1 MNLPVIGYQTR
12 RRDWVVANK
21 KGIISGRSADCRYS
35 HAVRRCDAGRGGY
48 RVKQGDQAVFGVC
61 RNWITE
67 NISYQRD

>member
-35 HAVRRCDAGRGGY
+35 HAVRRRDAGRGGY
-48 RVKQGDQAVFGVC
+48 CVK
-61 RNWITE
+61 
-67 NISYQRD
+67 